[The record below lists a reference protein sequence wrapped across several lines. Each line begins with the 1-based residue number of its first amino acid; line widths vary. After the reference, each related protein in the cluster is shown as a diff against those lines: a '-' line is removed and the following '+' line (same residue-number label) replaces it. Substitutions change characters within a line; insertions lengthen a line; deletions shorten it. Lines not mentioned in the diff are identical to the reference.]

1 MLKNRCFP
9 FMFKD
14 GCDMKSV
21 KKNLFTETMKLLT
34 KHAYEIRYVPHE
46 VIEDYNATYNVV
58 CEISTLQLMQQKS

>member
-1 MLKNRCFP
+1 
-9 FMFKD
+9 
-14 GCDMKSV
+14 MKSV